1 MFKKKEKTLFD
12 LMKENFEWNKNNIIN
27 LKNNKKE
34 FDYYFKKGN
43 YENSSEVKRFKDI
56 NSVYGDLSIK
66 ATLKVKEQF
75 EKWIETKTDLEI
87 VSSVNNQYHLRSKES
102 EKKALEETFEK
113 IDNWQP

>member
-12 LMKENFEWNKNNIIN
+12 LMKENFEWNKNNII
-27 LKNNKKE
+27 KNNKKE

-56 NSVYGDLSIK
+56 DSIYGDLSIK
-66 ATLKVKEQF
+66 ANSKVKEQL
-75 EKWIETKTDLEI
+75 EKWIETETDLEI
-87 VSSVNNQYHLRSKES
+87 VSNINDQYHFRSKES
-102 EKKALEETFEK
+102 EKKALKETFEK

>member
-12 LMKENFEWNKNNIIN
+12 LMKENFEWNKNNI

-56 NSVYGDLSIK
+56 NSIYGDLSIK
-66 ATLKVKEQF
+66 ANSKVKEQF

-87 VSSVNNQYHLRSKES
+87 ISSVNNQYHLRSKES
-102 EKKALEETFEK
+102 EKEALKEAFEK

>member
-43 YENSSEVKRFKDI
+43 YENSSEVKRFKNI
-56 NSVYGDLSIK
+56 VSVYGDLSIK

-75 EKWIETKTDLEI
+75 EKWIETETDLEI
-87 VSSVNNQYHLRSKES
+87 VSNVNGHYSFCSKES